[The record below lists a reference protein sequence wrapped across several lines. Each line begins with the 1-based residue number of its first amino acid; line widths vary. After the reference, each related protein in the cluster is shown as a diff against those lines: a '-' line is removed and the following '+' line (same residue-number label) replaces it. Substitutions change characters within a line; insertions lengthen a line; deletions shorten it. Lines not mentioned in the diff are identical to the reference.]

1 MFTGSLVALVTPMFE
16 DGSIDYDS
24 YRNLIEWHISQGTHG
39 IVAVG
44 TTGESPT
51 VSVQEHCELIKV
63 AVQTAK
69 QRIPII
75 AGAGGNSTREAVEL
89 TEYAKSVGADA
100 CLSVVPYY
108 NKPTQEGLYQHFKT
122 IAEKVDI
129 PIILYDV
136 PGRTIISLSINTILR
151 LSKVPGIVGIK
162 DASSDLAKH
171 VELTMC
177 LTQNFSLLSGN
188 DDTAL
193 AYVLLGGHGVISV
206 TANIAP
212 HAMSAMVSAA
222 RQGKL
227 EDARTLNR
235 QLMPLHSQL
244 FVEPN
249 PIAVKWALH
258 KMNKISSGIR
268 LPLLPLSKAN
278 EPIVHQALKDAG
290 ML

>member
-1 MFTGSLVALVTPMFE
+1 MFTGSLVAIVTPMFE

-24 YRNLIEWHISQGTHG
+24 YRNLIEWHIAQGTQG

-122 IAEKVDI
+122 IAEKVNI

-136 PGRTIISLSINTILR
+136 PGRTIVSLSVDTILR

-162 DASSDLAKH
+162 DASSDLPKH
-171 VELTMC
+171 IELTMC
-177 LTQNFSLLSGN
+177 LSQNFSLLSGN

-212 HAMSAMVSAA
+212 HAMSAMITAA

-235 QLMPLHSQL
+235 QLMPLHSKL

-268 LPLLPLSKAN
+268 LPLVPLSKAN
-278 EPIVHQALKDAG
+278 EPIVQQALKDAG